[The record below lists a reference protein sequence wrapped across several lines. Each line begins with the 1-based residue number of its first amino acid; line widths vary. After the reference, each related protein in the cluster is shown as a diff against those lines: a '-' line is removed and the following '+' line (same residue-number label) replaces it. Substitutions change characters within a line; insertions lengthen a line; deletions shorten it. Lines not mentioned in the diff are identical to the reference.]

1 MGTGFELR
9 TSCWRHDSI
18 GKLFTWKHIL
28 KCDLHLKIIFMAPAV
43 YLRGRW
49 EGFLRNWPP
58 LKEDTPGK
66 FICWVR
72 DQLLLF
78 PAIATARHS
87 LLGDFTSLPASSSPR
102 ASSYLLSVTD
112 DRRVWMLLASFLR
125 TSKAGVPLRASMVRQ
140 SALTACCTF
149 GELAMRVLN
158 SEWAAW
164 AELALAC
171 FPSDVPAL
179 FRIKSCHLECV
190 VNIHTWNC
198 ASGGQ
203 RSGSLTCLPRLLLCP
218 ATPFSS
224 FWGRISHWP
233 GRPTV
238 IWTAWP
244 VRRRDPPVCLSR
256 TKIITFDF
264 VPDFFTWVLGIWFFA
279 WTAKHFTSPEP

>member
-9 TSCWRHDSI
+9 TPCWRNASV
-18 GKLFTWKHIL
+18 GKMFTWKHIS
-28 KCDLHLKIIFMAPAV
+28 KCDLYLKIIFVAPAV
-43 YLRGRW
+43 DLRGWW

-58 LKEDTPGK
+58 LKEDTPEK

-72 DQLLLF
+72 GQLLLF
-78 PAIATARHS
+78 PVIATARHS
-87 LLGDFTSLPASSSPR
+87 FLGEFTSLPASSSPR
-102 ASSYLLSVTD
+102 VSSYLLSVTD

-125 TSKAGVPLRASMVRQ
+125 TSNTGVPA
-140 SALTACCTF
+140 ALSVCTGCCIF

-164 AELALAC
+164 AEFALTC
-171 FPSDVPAL
+171 FSSDVPAL

-198 ASGGQ
+198 GSGGQ
-203 RSGSLTCLPRLLLCP
+203 RSGSLKCLPQLLLCP
-218 ATPFSS
+218 ATPFSSS

-233 GRPTV
+233 GRPIV
-238 IWTAWP
+238 SWTAWP
-244 VRRRDPPVCLSR
+244 VRPKDPPVCLSR
-256 TKIITFDF
+256 TKIITFVF